1 MKWVLTEDYSGD
13 VRKMNVQESSSATL
27 NLMENVEGDLNFVS
41 EVGVI
46 LPTYREALNIKK
58 LIEEIESLNLN
69 ISILVIDDSSP
80 DGTANI
86 VRSLH
91 EKYENIL
98 LYVRPQKLGLG
109 TAITDG
115 FRIFLSLRNA
125 PRCII
130 TMDADYSHDPKYIPL
145 LVSTFRVGYDL
156 VVGSRY
162 CRGGGVANWSI
173 LRRLISKI
181 ANLIAS
187 ALVKAGIQDY
197 TSGFRCY
204 SIELVR
210 SIIGELHSQTYE
222 IQIETISQTSV
233 KNFRIKEVPITFVNR
248 DKGKSKLTLNE
259 IKQFVSYVL
268 TKIIA

>member
-1 MKWVLTEDYSGD
+1 
-13 VRKMNVQESSSATL
+13 MNVEESPSAIP
-27 NLMENVEGDLNFVS
+27 NLVGNVEGDLNLVS

-69 ISILVIDDSSP
+69 VSILVIDDSSP

-86 VRSLH
+86 VRSFQKKH
-91 EKYENIL
+91 RNIL

-130 TMDADYSHDPKYIPL
+130 TMDADYSHNPKYIPL
-145 LVSTFRVGYDL
+145 LLSTFRVGYDL

-162 CRGGGVANWSI
+162 CRGGEVANWST
-173 LRRLISKI
+173 LRLLISKI

-187 ALVKAGIQDY
+187 ALVNAGIRDY

-210 SIIGELHSQTYE
+210 SIIGGLHSQTYE
-222 IQIETISQTSV
+222 IQIETISQARI
-233 KNFRIKEVPITFVNR
+233 KNFRIKEVPITFMNR
-248 DKGKSKLTLNE
+248 NKGKSKLTLNE

-268 TKIIA
+268 TKILHKNRYYGS